1 MGGAAAESWFFA
13 RVRSGETAASLDDLW
28 SFARKKPG
36 EKARLRRERFP
47 WRRLLGLASGVGP
60 RGATSTAARTRG
72 TAPGILEGT
81 MKGILVC
88 VLMLSG
94 LGGGIRAQ
102 PAWRLVGGSSNP
114 SERSWHSL
122 SYDSDRNRTVLIGGL
137 VGYQVRQD
145 TWEWDGQFWE
155 RRAEGPSVPGV
166 PSNCATYDS
175 KRRKTV
181 ALVEE
186 AVSSTWTWDG
196 ATWSSVTPN
205 PSPPAMFEGGL
216 VFDANRGRVVAVGC
230 DYNVRIVETWEW
242 DGSQWTKY
250 TVSPSP
256 SKRLWHS
263 MAYDSTRKKTVLF
276 GGTPDFTTS
285 LSDTWEWDG
294 LAWKQCLPTRAPSGR
309 NSSAMAFDPVSQR
322 VILVGGSTAPGT
334 AIADMWAWDGTNWTL
349 LSQSAPFVARA
360 GHSMATDTKRGR
372 VVLFGGGTTTG
383 YADDT
388 WEWDGTTWLAR
399 SEPKPAKLYRHG
411 LAYDAARSRTLLFG
425 GYSYEKSKYYQDTWS
440 FDGTSWQQLF
450 PSTSPPP
457 ASGEWIA
464 SDTARKRIVLYDFS
478 SGTWEWDG
486 STWLQRS
493 GVIPN
498 AGVGGGLAYDSVRG
512 RTVMLCVR
520 KNQTTILDT
529 WEWDGSVWTQLA
541 PTASPPVRTGGMMAY
556 DEAHAR
562 VVLFGGLQSQTVAY
576 DDTWE
581 WDGTTWTQRFPANR
595 PGGRM
600 AGNMAYD
607 RSRGRIV
614 LHGGIYPSYP
624 RPTFLMDTWEWDG
637 TTWTMQ
643 FSLPLPPSRSSFGM
657 AYDPRLGQCV
667 IAGGEGDY
675 GRFWDTMLYTTSSPA
690 SVISYGSGC
699 PGGSGTPLLSAYSSS
714 LPWLGETFR
723 ATLSNIGPSPNVHLP
738 FWLLGDSRTS
748 WGSLTLPLDLTGLG
762 MPGCALHASPQLT
775 LLSPNLAGQAALA
788 LPIPNFASLLGATL
802 YAQGGVTDPDANLL
816 GIVVSNGSA
825 WRLGAR

>member
-1 MGGAAAESWFFA
+1 MLAPVTPAQVGWRKVGAWSVPQARAAAGMVFDT
-13 RVRSGETAASLDDLW
+13 V
-28 SFARKKPG
+28 
-36 EKARLRRERFP
+36 RERSLLICGESFP
-47 WRRLLGLASGVGP
+47 Q
-60 RGATSTAARTRG
+60 AA
-72 TAPGILEGT
+72 PL
-81 MKGILVC
+81 
-88 VLMLSG
+88 
-94 LGGGIRAQ
+94 
-102 PAWRLVGGSSNP
+102 
-114 SERSWHSL
+114 
-122 SYDSDRNRTVLIGGL
+122 
-137 VGYQVRQD
+137 D
-145 TWEWDGQFWE
+145 TWEWDGQSWE
-155 RRAEGPSVPGV
+155 QRT
-166 PSNCATYDS
+166 ATPQSPDFGRTFAAYDS
-175 KRRKTV
+175 VRRQTIAIGPDTSGTTTWV
-181 ALVEE
+181 WNGT
-186 AVSSTWTWDG
+186 TWT
-196 ATWSSVTPN
+196 SSRPI
-205 PSPPAMFEGGL
+205 PSPPPSFEGGL

-242 DGSQWTKY
+242 DGLRWTKY

-294 LAWKQCLPTRAPSGR
+294 IAWKQCLPTRVPSGR
-309 NSSAMAFDPVSQR
+309 NSSAMTFDPVSQR

-334 AIADMWAWDGTNWTL
+334 AVGDMWAWDGTNWTL

-425 GYSYEKSKYYQDTWS
+425 GYSYETGKYYQDTWS

-450 PSTSPPP
+450 PPTRPPP

-486 STWLQRS
+486 STWTQRS
-493 GVIPN
+493 GLLPN
-498 AGVGGGLAYDSVRG
+498 AGGGGAGLAYDASRAC
-512 RTVMLCVR
+512 TVMFCER
-520 KNQTTILDT
+520 KNQTTVMDT
-529 WEWDGSVWTQLA
+529 WEWDGTSWAQKTPVQ
-541 PTASPPVRTGGMMAY
+541 SPPARFWGMMAY

-562 VVLFGGLQSQTVAY
+562 IVLFGGLQSQTVAY

-600 AGNMAYD
+600 EGNMAYD

-614 LHGGIYPSYP
+614 LHGGKYPSYP
-624 RPTFLMDTWEWDG
+624 RPTFLMDTWEWNG

-667 IAGGEGDY
+667 IAGGEGDN

-775 LLSPNLAGQAALA
+775 LLSANLAGQAALA